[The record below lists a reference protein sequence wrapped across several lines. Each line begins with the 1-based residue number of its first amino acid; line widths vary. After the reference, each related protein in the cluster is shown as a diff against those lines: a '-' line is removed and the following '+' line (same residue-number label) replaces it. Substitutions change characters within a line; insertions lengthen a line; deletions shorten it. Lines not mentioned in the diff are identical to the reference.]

1 MSKARVTK
9 DEGEERTLKRRKTSY
24 EEEEVT
30 IVSDQSTKSRNI
42 SAPMKRNQ
50 YFLSCA
56 PVGLLSPNPS
66 PNPLNCNQRIPT
78 ADYGAASRY
87 ASISSSTNGRITNS
101 QIHCP
106 TRSVDQCSSKS
117 DGAKKS
123 FSDIQNSSEIQNT
136 THKTKSTDT
145 CGKIL
150 KITLKDFMNHDKLDI
165 DPGLHINI
173 ITGPN
178 GAGKS
183 SILQAVVLGLGKQ

>member
-42 SAPMKRNQ
+42 SAPMKKNQ

-56 PVGLLSPNPS
+56 PVGLLSPNP
-66 PNPLNCNQRIPT
+66 LNCNQRIPT
-78 ADYGAASRY
+78 AEYGAASRN
-87 ASISSSTNGRITNS
+87 ASLSANSTKGRITDPKMP
-101 QIHCP
+101 CP
-106 TRSVDQCSSKS
+106 SRSVDQCSSKS

-123 FSDIQNSSEIQNT
+123 FIDIQNSSELQNT
-136 THKTKSTDT
+136 KDKTKSTDT

-150 KITLKDFMNHDKLDI
+150 KITIKDFMNHDKLDI

>member
-9 DEGEERTLKRRKTSY
+9 DEEELPLKRRKTTY
-24 EEEEVT
+24 DEEEVT

-56 PVGLLSPNPS
+56 PVGLLSPNP
-66 PNPLNCNQRIPT
+66 LNCNQRIPT
-78 ADYGAASRY
+78 AEYGAASRY
-87 ASISSSTNGRITNS
+87 ASLSASSTTGRKTNS

-106 TRSVDQCSSKS
+106 TRSVDQCFSKS

-123 FSDIQNSSEIQNT
+123 FSHIQNSSELQNT
-136 THKTKSTDT
+136 KHKTESTDT

-150 KITLKDFMNHDKLDI
+150 KITLTDFMNHDKLDI

-183 SILQAVVLGLGKQ
+183 SILQAIVLGLGKQ

>member
-9 DEGEERTLKRRKTSY
+9 GEGEEHPRKRRRTSCD
-24 EEEEVT
+24 EEEVT

-42 SAPMKRNQ
+42 SAPMNRNR

-56 PVGLLSPNPS
+56 PVGGLLS

-78 ADYGAASRY
+78 AEYGAASRY

-106 TRSVDQCSSKS
+106 TRSVDQCSSIS

-123 FSDIQNSSEIQNT
+123 FSNIQNSSKIQNT
-136 THKTKSTDT
+136 KHKTKSTDT

-150 KITLKDFMNHDKLDI
+150 KITLTDFMNHDKLDI

>member
-24 EEEEVT
+24 DEEEVT
-30 IVSDQSTKSRNI
+30 IVSDLSIKSRNI

-56 PVGLLSPNPS
+56 PVGGLLS

-78 ADYGAASRY
+78 AEYGAASRN
-87 ASISSSTNGRITNS
+87 ASLSANSTKGRITDPKMP
-101 QIHCP
+101 CP
-106 TRSVDQCSSKS
+106 SRSVDQCSSKS

-123 FSDIQNSSEIQNT
+123 FIDIQNSSELQNT
-136 THKTKSTDT
+136 KDQTKSTDT

-150 KITLKDFMNHDKLDI
+150 KITIKDFMNHDKLDI

>member
-24 EEEEVT
+24 DEEEVT

-56 PVGLLSPNPS
+56 PVGLLSPNP
-66 PNPLNCNQRIPT
+66 LNCNQKIPT
-78 ADYGAASRY
+78 SEYGAASSY

-123 FSDIQNSSEIQNT
+123 FSDIQNSSEIQT
-136 THKTKSTDT
+136 TNHKTKSTDT

-150 KITLKDFMNHDKLDI
+150 KITLTDFMNHDKLDI

>member
-9 DEGEERTLKRRKTSY
+9 DEREERTLKRRKTSY
-24 EEEEVT
+24 DEEEVT

-56 PVGLLSPNPS
+56 PVGLPS
-66 PNPLNCNQRIPT
+66 PNPLNCNQKIL
-78 ADYGAASRY
+78 AAEYSAASSY

-123 FSDIQNSSEIQNT
+123 FSDIQNSSEIQT
-136 THKTKSTDT
+136 TNHKTKSTDT